1 MPVREEVH
9 QWKND
14 SFSCSHK
21 NEGAP
26 QGFQTHDDAATSVVH
41 VELNM
46 RGGYFADQATQM
58 TRMTLNQTHLQ
69 FLCMDFIDAV
79 DSQARH
85 GYLDKRASEAT
96 ECLDLFPLPQW

>member
-1 MPVREEVH
+1 MPAMEEVH
-9 QWKND
+9 PWKNN
-14 SFSCSHK
+14 SFSCSHE
-21 NEGAP
+21 NEKAA
-26 QGFQTHDDAATSVVH
+26 QGFQTHDDAATSIVH

-46 RGGYFADQATQM
+46 QGGYFADQATQM
-58 TRMTLNQTHLQ
+58 TRVTHLQ

-79 DSQARH
+79 ESQARH